1 MRYCEY
7 CATEL
12 PDHAAFCGHCGHAPT
27 DPAEALT
34 GLSEYPTA
42 GLSNAPD
49 TDDDEDEEEKRRR
62 AAVIGLSLP
71 VLADSMARAPG
82 ENVAMVQGT
91 PEVGGVPS
99 IQGTPQTEPTPDFTH
114 LHHGSQPSVSPQHAV
129 RLQDISSQSTRHLHT
144 SQRTRPGA
152 GGSIRVALVTF
163 AAVTLIVAS
172 IIGAGFTILSPALS
186 LSGSTNVT
194 WGETIHLYG
203 SHFIPGS
210 SVVLTLDGTIPLYYT
225 TVGPATRAETSSPTR
240 PSTTPAPTGHLS
252 TTRAETS
259 SPTRPS
265 TTPAPTGH
273 LSMRMQTSN
282 ANIAAG
288 FAGGDK
294 LPHTTQHY
302 TRPYVLSI
310 DQIDTS
316 TNSVVVST
324 NGTFNITINVS
335 SDWHVGHH
343 TIRAEEKITRR
354 SAVLNFTIQ
363 QAVQESTSTPSP
375 SPSAT
380 SSPTGTAT
388 PTGTPSPTATPS
400 PLSSPTT
407 SASGLSCVTPA
418 SIALAANQGSN
429 QPNSKKITLCTSGS
443 GLLTWTAIWDHNQAP
458 WLQLDHSSGQIQAP
472 GQGQVQV
479 SAQASGL
486 KPGKYTTTVTFSSQ
500 PGSSTVSLTV
510 SFTVRTQCVST
521 TPGTLT
527 FTGVVA
533 NSDPSEQTV
542 KVRNC
547 GSTAGNWSASSEANW
562 LTVNPTNGTLSNG
575 ETQQVQIA
583 VSLANLKIG
592 TYNGD
597 IVFTLGSSQSTVHVT
612 LRVQAPTL
620 SVQPSS
626 INANNDCR
634 TSTTFSAGGWV
645 CHVTVTN
652 TGNVQGNLNWSAS
665 SSGVAGITF
674 TPASGTLAAGAPV
687 QVTVNVPFNRC
698 QTPTTLTFT
707 GPANT
712 VNIPWSCSNSTS

>member
-12 PDHAAFCGHCGHAPT
+12 PDHAAFCGHCGRAPT

-34 GLSEYPTA
+34 GVSEYPTA
-42 GLSNAPD
+42 GLSNTPG

-82 ENVAMVQGT
+82 ENVAMVHGT

-99 IQGTPQTEPTPDFTH
+99 VQGTPQTEPTPDFTH
-114 LHHGSQPSVSPQHAV
+114 LHHGSQPSISPQHAV

-225 TVGPATRAETSSPTR
+225 TVGPATRAETSSPTQ
-240 PSTTPAPTGHLS
+240 PSTTPAPTGH
-252 TTRAETS
+252 
-259 SPTRPS
+259 P
-265 TTPAPTGH
+265 
-273 LSMRMQTSN
+273 SMRIQTSN

-288 FAGGDK
+288 LAM
-294 LPHTTQHY
+294 LVP
-302 TRPYVLSI
+302 SI
-310 DQIDTS
+310 GQIDTS
-316 TNSVVVST
+316 TNSVVVSA

-363 QAVQESTSTPSP
+363 QAVQASTSTPSP

-380 SSPTGTAT
+380 SSPTGTPT

-418 SIALAANQGSN
+418 SIALAANQGSH
-429 QPNSKKITLCTSGS
+429 QPSSKKITLCTSGS
-443 GLLTWTAIWDHNQAP
+443 GLLTWTASWDHNQAP
-458 WLQLDHSSGQIQAP
+458 WLQLDHGSGQIQAP

-486 KPGKYTTTVTFSSQ
+486 KPGKYTTTVTFSGQ

-533 NSDPSEQTV
+533 NSDPRAQTV
-542 KVRNC
+542 KVSNC
-547 GSTAGNWSASSEANW
+547 GDTAGNWSASPSANW
-562 LTVNPTNGTLSNG
+562 LTVNPTNGTLGNG

-592 TYNGD
+592 TYNDD

-612 LRVQAPTL
+612 LTVQAPTL

-626 INANNDCR
+626 INVYSSDCSR
-634 TSTTFSAGGWV
+634 SQTSTAGGWV

-652 TGNVQGNLNWSAS
+652 IGDVQGDLKWSAS
-665 SSGVAGITF
+665 SSGVAGISF
-674 TPASGTLAAGAPV
+674 IPASGTLAARASV
-687 QVTVNVPFNRC
+687 QVTVNVPYSVC
-698 QTPTTLTFT
+698 QTSTTLSFI

-712 VNIPWSCSNSTS
+712 VNVSLSCPNLTS